1 MGRVAGKIALV
12 TGGASGLGFADAK
25 ILVEEGAKV
34 ILTDVDVEKGKAAAS
49 NIGSSATFIKHD
61 VSSEQDWID
70 VINEIDELYGNLDI
84 LINNAGIVF
93 MSDPVNCTLEEFR
106 TSNSIMSEGVFLGM
120 KYSMPLLQKYNGGS
134 IVNMSST
141 ASHLG
146 YPMIAYS
153 AAKGAVRSMSKSMAV
168 YCKAESLPVRCNS
181 VHAGGIETPM
191 VQFAQGRVGEAPI
204 DVPTKGVLSAGS
216 LGTPK
221 DVANM
226 ILYLASDESRFVTGA
241 EFLIDNGLIASP
253 VY

>member
-25 ILVEEGAKV
+25 VLVEEGAKV
-34 ILTDVDVEKGKAAAS
+34 ILTDIDVEKGKAAALE
-49 NIGSSATFIKHD
+49 IGPSASFIKHD
-61 VSSEQDWID
+61 VGSEQDWID
-70 VINEIDELYGNLDI
+70 VVNKIDELHGNLDI

-93 MSDPVNCTLEEFR
+93 MSNPVNCTLNEFR
-106 TSNSIMSEGVFLGM
+106 ISNRIMSEGVFLGM
-120 KYSMPLLQKYNGGS
+120 KYSLPLLQKYSGGS

-153 AAKGAVRSMSKSMAV
+153 AAKGAVRSMTKSMAI
-168 YCKAESLPVRCNS
+168 YCKTESLLVRCNS

-191 VQFAQGRVGEAPI
+191 VQFAQGRVGEAPVDI
-204 DVPTKGVLSAGS
+204 PAQGVLPAES

-221 DVANM
+221 DVASM

-241 EFLIDNGLIASP
+241 EFLIDNGLVVSP